1 MSSVELTPEMKQIE
15 YLERECRQL
24 RHIVECLMITREG
37 IPELDGQYITLYDEA
52 NKYLTGKTFHL
63 RDRKIRDKE
72 KAELEQKIRE
82 LQERLM
88 TYD

>member
-1 MSSVELTPEMKQIE
+1 MNAVELTPEMKAIE
-15 YLERECRQL
+15 DLGKECRQL
-24 RHIVECLMITREG
+24 RHIVECLMIAREG
-37 IPELDGQYITLYDEA
+37 IAELQGDYIDLYNQADR
-52 NKYLTGKTFHL
+52 YLTHKTFHL

-72 KAELEQKIRE
+72 KAQLEEQIRQ